1 MPPVT
6 LGHYRQLE
14 QLAAAADPGGWQAAW
29 QGQQAAADP
38 GGWQGAWQGQQAAA
52 KARPIPCQWLE
63 AEQEG

>member
-29 QGQQAAADP
+29 QGQQAAA
-38 GGWQGAWQGQQAAA
+38 